1 MNLTIGVQWPGALG
15 VAGAEREARGAQLI
29 EVLGVK
35 SPQFERLCDPPLGI

>member
-1 MNLTIGVQWPGALG
+1 MTIGVQWPGALG
-15 VAGAEREARGAQLI
+15 GGAGAEREARGAQLI